1 MKKLVISILA
11 LLIAIP
17 AVSFAAQVAVPPTDD
32 TPDGDTGSGY
42 FCPNI
47 SQTLRRGMRDNTTVP
62 AGQVTE
68 LQNFLADYFE
78 LDDEVAISGFFGRT
92 TQKYLVEFQSKHG
105 LPAFGI
111 AGTLTRAK
119 IAEICKNGTQ
129 PTEPRD
135 CPIYNRPIC
144 GSGEVLKTETDSL
157 GCKVP
162 KCVRDNPVA
171 CTMEY
176 APVCGKPAY
185 CMRANMM
192 YSRECEIGKTY
203 SNKCMLK
210 GDGAEFMHEGECGG
224 GVISCPTYQ
233 MPRCAD
239 GEEVVKGEK
248 LSNGCFGAPY
258 CKRKVPVACTREY
271 VPVCAKP
278 KYCMT
283 SDRLT
288 GVGMQECD
296 NGRTYSNKCVMEAEG
311 AQYMYSSACK
321 TDGFACP
328 VYNMPRCENGA
339 TPVAGGKDSRGCD
352 LPPQCQGPVSKCGIN
367 TFSVKGNRCDGGLL
381 NGSASGAAAS
391 VAIIAPNPE
400 PSYTAAYFQCYDGYS
415 ETMGEGSS
423 CKPVSVWQKYAQEKC
438 ASRCNTIIPVSGST
452 QGGSPYES
460 FIWVV
465 NSLREMGR

>member
-1 MKKLVISILA
+1 
-11 LLIAIP
+11 
-17 AVSFAAQVAVPPTDD
+17 
-32 TPDGDTGSGY
+32 
-42 FCPNI
+42 
-47 SQTLRRGMRDNTTVP
+47 
-62 AGQVTE
+62 
-68 LQNFLADYFE
+68 
-78 LDDEVAISGFFGRT
+78 
-92 TQKYLVEFQSKHG
+92 
-105 LPAFGI
+105 
-111 AGTLTRAK
+111 
-119 IAEICKNGTQ
+119 
-129 PTEPRD
+129 
-135 CPIYNRPIC
+135 
-144 GSGEVLKTETDSL
+144 
-157 GCKVP
+157 
-162 KCVRDNPVA
+162 
-171 CTMEY
+171 
-176 APVCGKPAY
+176 
-185 CMRANMM
+185 
-192 YSRECEIGKTY
+192 
-203 SNKCMLK
+203 
-210 GDGAEFMHEGECGG
+210 
-224 GVISCPTYQ
+224 

-248 LSNGCFGAPY
+248 QANGCYGAPY

-283 SDRLT
+283 DRILS

-296 NGRTYSNKCVMEAEG
+296 NGRTYSNKCVMESEG

-321 TDGFACP
+321 NETTVCP

-352 LPPQCQGPVSKCGIN
+352 LPPQCPSPVSKCGVN
-367 TFSVKGNRCDGGLL
+367 TFSVKGSRCDGGFL
-381 NGSASGAAAS
+381 NGTTSGAAAS

-415 ETMGEGSS
+415 ETMGETSS

-438 ASRCNTIIPVSGST
+438 ASRCNTSIPVSGST